1 MWTLLLETTI
11 MESPLELDQQYK
23 KCGHWTQILADG
35 NMHMQFCF
43 EDQQVE
49 FLLELVQ
56 IYRKLVLV
64 NPTIRSY
71 HCA

>member
-1 MWTLLLETTI
+1 
-11 MESPLELDQQYK
+11 MESPLQYK

-43 EDQQVE
+43 EDQEVE

>member
-1 MWTLLLETTI
+1 MQPNI
-11 MESPLELDQQYK
+11 K
-23 KCGHWTQILADG
+23 HWTQILADG

-43 EDQQVE
+43 GDQQVE

-56 IYRKLVLV
+56 IYHKLVLV

>member
-1 MWTLLLETTI
+1 MWTLLLETTM
-11 MESPLELDQQYK
+11 MESPLELDQQY

-43 EDQQVE
+43 GDQQVE

-56 IYRKLVLV
+56 IYRKLVFID
-64 NPTIRSY
+64 PKIRSY

>member
-1 MWTLLLETTI
+1 

-23 KCGHWTQILADG
+23 CRHWTQILADG
-35 NMHMQFCF
+35 NMHVQFCF

-56 IYRKLVLV
+56 IYCKLVLV